1 MPTSSREDFVN
12 GLLRC
17 RLVRCR
23 RSFGDDNS
31 KLETIYPDIED
42 VMTEGRC
49 FEEILQTA
57 AAREMFLFT
66 GEDLDRSSGERLDQ
80 HLAATGIPF
89 QQPLAD
95 GRWVQV
101 IETRTG
107 DGGIITAW
115 SDITWLKRRE
125 AALAL
130 LLQSD
135 PDDESFFEVATEAL
149 STGLDCRW
157 TGIGKLSDERFE
169 VLATQG
175 SGWPDTIGIR
185 NLNIS
190 PGGKVIESRSYLAI
204 PDRVSELFPDDKV
217 LAELGVVSYQGHAF
231 LDGEGN
237 VLGHVFAMNDRPE
250 KASSHDRELVG
261 LIARWVGAEF
271 ERRRAKRDLRESEAG
286 LANAQRIARLGNWD
300 WNVANGELTWS
311 EEVYRIFDRDPDRF
325 EPTYKAF
332 LNAVHPE
339 DRPLVQK
346 AVSNALAGHPYS
358 LDHRIILPDGDTRI
372 IHEQGEVEFD
382 KNGKAAVM
390 HGIVHDVTEYREAVN
405 AVRAGER
412 HVRAIMENVAD
423 SLVTIDEA
431 GIIRSVNPAVERMFG
446 YKAAELIGENVK
458 ILMPDPHRIEHDDHL
473 RRYLATGSAKILGV
487 AAREFVGQRKDGSP
501 IDVEL
506 TVSEMWYGGDRL
518 FIGVLRDITAR
529 KQADEALR
537 QKTAFIELSKT
548 TAAAANE
555 ASSVEE
561 VLETCV
567 AEVCRHFGWPAGHA
581 YVPAQDGSGELS
593 PSMIWHLTDPEKFL
607 TLRQI
612 TMRSRFAPG
621 QGLPGRVLATRGPV
635 WITDVR
641 NDANF
646 PRAQAGEDIGVTAAI
661 SFPVLIGTEVAAGL
675 EFFAEDAIEPDEA
688 ALDAMTHI
696 GKQIGRVI
704 ERARAERDL
713 LTAKT
718 PPSAPTARRASS
730 WPP

>member
-1 MPTSSREDFVN
+1 M
-12 GLLRC
+12 
-17 RLVRCR
+17 
-23 RSFGDDNS
+23 
-31 KLETIYPDIED
+31 
-42 VMTEGRC
+42 
-49 FEEILQTA
+49 
-57 AAREMFLFT
+57 
-66 GEDLDRSSGERLDQ
+66 
-80 HLAATGIPF
+80 
-89 QQPLAD
+89 
-95 GRWVQV
+95 
-101 IETRTG
+101 
-107 DGGIITAW
+107 
-115 SDITWLKRRE
+115 
-125 AALAL
+125 
-130 LLQSD
+130 
-135 PDDESFFEVATEAL
+135 
-149 STGLDCRW
+149 
-157 TGIGKLSDERFE
+157 
-169 VLATQG
+169 
-175 SGWPDTIGIR
+175 
-185 NLNIS
+185 
-190 PGGKVIESRSYLAI
+190 
-204 PDRVSELFPDDKV
+204 
-217 LAELGVVSYQGHAF
+217 
-231 LDGEGN
+231 
-237 VLGHVFAMNDRPE
+237 
-250 KASSHDRELVG
+250 
-261 LIARWVGAEF
+261 
-271 ERRRAKRDLRESEAG
+271 
-286 LANAQRIARLGNWD
+286 
-300 WNVANGELTWS
+300 
-311 EEVYRIFDRDPDRF
+311 
-325 EPTYKAF
+325 
-332 LNAVHPE
+332 
-339 DRPLVQK
+339 
-346 AVSNALAGHPYS
+346 
-358 LDHRIILPDGDTRI
+358 RI

-405 AVRAGER
+405 AVREGER

-473 RRYLATGSAKILGV
+473 RRYLGHRQRQDSWSRRARVRG
-487 AAREFVGQRKDGSP
+487 AAQGRLADRF
-501 IDVEL
+501 EL

-661 SFPVLIGTEVAAGL
+661 SFPVLIGTEVAAVL

-713 LTAKT
+713 LTAKDAAERADRTKGEFLATMSHELRT
-718 PPSAPTARRASS
+718 PLNAIIGFSRGHGAGTLRPAWPHELQGIRRRHQDQRHPPAEHHQRHPRCLQGGGRDDQVDRRFGRSRGDHRDLRAVAQAAGIGEGARNRGRPAFDGHADARRPATPQASHAQSVVELSQVHQPGYYYGAPPLSPGGRRGVADHRHRDRHPRKPTWSESWSPSPRPTRPSAGLTKAPASACR
-730 WPP
+730 